1 MDTTTSIKPKSMAEL
16 LPGLSGILSKDS
28 MQTLTAKKQ
37 PRQTMVQ
44 TRTAEKVVKP
54 LTIAEMRADILSLR
68 VQSPRRPAQGAT
80 SARKKNWNSS
90 VKVDKTISHTANGK
104 MKLNPVRKVLNFQ
117 PKPKPVMSNT
127 NTRVTMAPEA
137 PKFPKPEYRPK
148 KSMYLLQAR
157 NNVRISGINNISETP
172 VITKP
177 PVSRLTLANKENIS
191 HQPSIK
197 KFVPP
202 KPLIRKQIIPTIPDT
217 PMSNESW
224 KSSCDA
230 SFLQKEKEI
239 NDAEAKAKAITEEP
253 TLENIAAV
261 TPPVSTPFKEYR
273 NVQEYFNHSSELESS
288 AVYHDNTIMSFDK
301 PSESKENTKREE
313 SVIVS
318 LCDLLNKAS
327 VTTTGKMS
335 TELEDL
341 LQIEK
346 QTEHNLKMIDNSIAA
361 LNKIKES
368 QLTSLKYVRK
378 LINDKKPQ
386 ENGDKTLTDTK
397 ETSEALVTVKNEKS
411 SPEHKPVVSKPCS
424 VIKSCSKSPSYK
436 IPKKNLCLRKKVFC
450 KSMPN
455 VSNETV
461 TPVKSDM
468 GNRALSM
475 YMKMKEHMNFLN
487 TPVAKRDYH
496 VPDTPAVTSHN
507 LQKQLD
513 KLYDEN

>member
-28 MQTLTAKKQ
+28 MQSLTAKKQ
-37 PRQTMVQ
+37 PRQTIVH
-44 TRTAEKVVKP
+44 TRTAEKVIKP

-68 VQSPRRPAQGAT
+68 VQSPRRLAQGAT
-80 SARKKNWNSS
+80 SAKKKNWNSS
-90 VKVDKTISHTANGK
+90 VKVDKTVSHTANGK
-104 MKLNPVRKVLNFQ
+104 MKHNPVRKVLNFQ
-117 PKPKPVMSNT
+117 PKPKPVSNI
-127 NTRVTMAPEA
+127 RATMAPES
-137 PKFPKPEYRPK
+137 PKFTRPECRPK
-148 KSMYLLQAR
+148 KSLYTLQAR
-157 NNVRISGINNISETP
+157 TNVRISGINNIAETP
-172 VITKP
+172 VVNKP
-177 PVSRLTLANKENIS
+177 NKSRVTQANKENVS
-191 HQPSIK
+191 NFSSIK
-197 KFVPP
+197 KLPPPRPLVMKKIVPV
-202 KPLIRKQIIPTIPDT
+202 IPDT

-230 SFLQKEKEI
+230 SFLLKEKEI
-239 NDAEAKAKAITEEP
+239 NDAEEKTKAIAEEP

-288 AVYHDNTIMSFDK
+288 AVYHDNTIMSFEK
-301 PSESKENTKREE
+301 PAQTEENSKREE

-327 VTTTGKMS
+327 VANSGKMS

-341 LQIEK
+341 VQIEK
-346 QTEHNLKMIDNSIAA
+346 QTEHNLRMIDNSIAA
-361 LNKIKES
+361 LNKIKQS

-378 LINDKKPQ
+378 LINDKKPC
-386 ENGDKTLTDTK
+386 ENGDKTLIETK
-397 ETSEALVTVKNEKS
+397 EIPKVIKTEKS
-411 SPEHKPVVSKPCS
+411 SPEQKSVVSKPCS

-455 VSNETV
+455 VSNETI
-461 TPVKSDM
+461 TPVKADM

-475 YMKMKEHMNFLN
+475 YMKMKEQMNFLN
-487 TPVAKRDYH
+487 TPVAKREFH
-496 VPDTPAVTSHN
+496 IPDTPAVTSHN